1 MGAVFAL
8 FAAFYFWTP
17 KIVGKT
23 YSEFLGKIHF
33 WTLFVGVNLVIIFNN
48 IIIFDNGFLYIKYT
62 LESIMCKLSIL
73 DIKLNKSNIRSKI
86 KGKAGVYMFYN
97 KITGDSYVGSSINLY
112 AWFNAHLNLIG
123 AAPHLITFVSS
134 YP

>member
-48 IIIFDNGFLYIKYT
+48 IIIFDNGFLHIKYT
-62 LESIMCKLSIL
+62 LESIMCELSIL

-86 KGKAGVYMFYN
+86 KTKFNIFN
-97 KITGDSYVGSSINLY
+97 K
-112 AWFNAHLNLIG
+112 
-123 AAPHLITFVSS
+123 
-134 YP
+134 